1 MITGIRRT
9 VTSLADYVVVLWNY
23 PVGTVSVSVKSG
35 VPARLATA
43 TKAEAIDH
51 LFQLIVQQQSPT
63 DRSATIKSRDHIQ
76 TEHMLENLVKFLESH
91 DEEHRMS
98 YISVLLTARTWQQ
111 YKFKATVLNKNRKNY
126 DKTRQHNTQ
135 LLPTHGATTHWSCN
149 NTLFV
154 TTLMKLLHTTDPKKL
169 RFSTRTSAEY
179 GSDSSGWF
187 LIDVIVDLGRRQVGR
202 VWR

>member
-98 YISVLLTARTWQQ
+98 YISVLLTART
-111 YKFKATVLNKNRKNY
+111 
-126 DKTRQHNTQ
+126 
-135 LLPTHGATTHWSCN
+135 
-149 NTLFV
+149 
-154 TTLMKLLHTTDPKKL
+154 
-169 RFSTRTSAEY
+169 
-179 GSDSSGWF
+179 
-187 LIDVIVDLGRRQVGR
+187 
-202 VWR
+202 